1 MAAVVNAP
9 APPSVAPP
17 ALPPDPIRQ
26 SLADGIRD
34 GDYNYIEA
42 YEKDHLGRLRP
53 SQGSNS
59 FSRSRSRSYD
69 YTGMDKAHEISQQ
82 AAAGDGALY
91 DAAMKDPMSIPG
103 LTERIGQMQR
113 YVNAYKSG
121 QDLPDQVV
129 LPARRL
135 ASESDSFS
143 RSISRG
149 VTRDKLGGSE
159 QAIRPSDKRSG
170 EAGAEDADKPAQFDD
185 SGGGGGEPPPPG
197 LAMAQ
202 DAGFGPQ
209 GPPMPGLG
217 GTDQA
222 PIDGVLPD
230 PGGDDFDGR
239 HGIPSLPQAK
249 LRQDEGIADNLRM
262 AEDPTAL
269 LRRIQEEMG
278 LV

>member
-1 MAAVVNAP
+1 MAAIVNAP
-9 APPSVAPP
+9 APPA
-17 ALPPDPIRQ
+17 
-26 SLADGIRD
+26 
-34 GDYNYIEA
+34 YNYMEA

-82 AAAGDGALY
+82 AAAGDGALI
-91 DAAMKDPMSIPG
+91 DAAMNDPMSIPG
-103 LTERIGQMQR
+103 LQNRIGAMQR

-149 VTRDKLGGSE
+149 VARDKLGGSE

-185 SGGGGGEPPPPG
+185 SGGGGGGGEPPPPG